1 MNKIEIIDQ
10 FLNHQDF
17 KDLSLIELDD
27 INRNQIKVYHN
38 EIEKDGNISKSC
50 LDENLIKKLHQRY
63 HVKAFNILAKLNLQ
77 KSKLYD
83 YSDFTIIKTGK
94 DYKFPIHDD
103 TPNKLLSGVVY
114 LYPEIN
120 TGTIFY
126 SNKKGDNKKVIEWRQ
141 NRAVFFSRIERET
154 WHSYEGNRISDRI
167 ALVYNLMTR
176 NIREVYKIE
185 KKNYFFGSL
194 RWKLNPYLYQQFKIY
209 L

>member
-10 FLNHQDF
+10 FLDQQDF
-17 KDLSLIELDD
+17 DELSNIKLENIKKNE
-27 INRNQIKVYHN
+27 IKVYHN

-50 LDENLIKKLHQRY
+50 IDENLLKKLHQKY
-63 HVKAFNILAKLNLQ
+63 HDKVFDILTKLNLE

-83 YSDFTIIKTGK
+83 YSDFTIIKTGR

-103 TPNKLLSGVVY
+103 TPNKLLSGVIY

-126 SNKKGDNKKVIEWRQ
+126 SNKKGDNKKVIKWKQ

-154 WHSYEGNRISDRI
+154 WHSYEGNKISDRI

-176 NIREVYKIE
+176 NIKEVYKLE
-185 KKNYFFGSL
+185 KKNYFFGNL
-194 RWKLNPYLYQQFKIY
+194 RWKLNPFLYQQFKIY
-209 L
+209 I

>member
-63 HVKAFNILAKLNLQ
+63 HDKAFNILAKLNLQ

-141 NRAVFFSRIERET
+141 NRAVFFSRIER
-154 WHSYEGNRISDRI
+154 
-167 ALVYNLMTR
+167 
-176 NIREVYKIE
+176 
-185 KKNYFFGSL
+185 
-194 RWKLNPYLYQQFKIY
+194 
-209 L
+209 